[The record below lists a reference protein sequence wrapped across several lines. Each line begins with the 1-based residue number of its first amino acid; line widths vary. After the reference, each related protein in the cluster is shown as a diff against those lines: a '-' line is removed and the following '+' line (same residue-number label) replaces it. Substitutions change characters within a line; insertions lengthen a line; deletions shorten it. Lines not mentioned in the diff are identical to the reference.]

1 MDVNLRSAIRAI
13 AKPFKKETTPHV
25 EFEIFHNIDGS
36 DSLLIPKNPSHNTVR
51 LQFLSE
57 ERINEL
63 QEISRKLSS
72 KQLLVADNSSAKAT
86 AGLLSLEG

>member
-13 AKPFKKETTPHV
+13 AKPFRKETTPHV

-36 DSLLIPKNPSHNTVR
+36 DALLIPKNPSHNTVR

-72 KQLLVADNSSAKAT
+72 RQLQISNNPPAKR
-86 AGLLSLEG
+86 AGALLRLEG